1 LSSSSKNIQKKYNA
15 KLILNKKDITYL
27 YNEVEDKE
35 LIELKLTIKN
45 EGQDELPKN
54 CEIELINDIKGL
66 NLEKYKTKNI
76 IKKSDEITIKFKVD
90 MKSIKLNE
98 DNSVEFKLLDDNK
111 KDIVG
116 AKCKLNIIIKKE
128 EQTTEAEE
136 STKNN
141 NFLEENDYNEL
152 FNYVNEILNIET
164 LGEDISSFKNKVSE
178 LLENKKEKY
187 EGITKNTDF
196 IESLKEDLL
205 EVFQYYYMF

>member
-1 LSSSSKNIQKKYNA
+1 
-15 KLILNKKDITYL
+15 
-27 YNEVEDKE
+27 
-35 LIELKLTIKN
+35 
-45 EGQDELPKN
+45 
-54 CEIELINDIKGL
+54 
-66 NLEKYKTKNI
+66 
-76 IKKSDEITIKFKVD
+76 

-98 DNSVEFKLLDDNK
+98 DITVEFKLLDDNK

-136 STKNN
+136 SPKNN
-141 NFLEENDYNEL
+141 NLEENDYNEL

-187 EGITKNTDF
+187 EGITENTDF
-196 IESLKEDLL
+196 IESLKDDLL
-205 EVFQYYYMF
+205 EVFQ